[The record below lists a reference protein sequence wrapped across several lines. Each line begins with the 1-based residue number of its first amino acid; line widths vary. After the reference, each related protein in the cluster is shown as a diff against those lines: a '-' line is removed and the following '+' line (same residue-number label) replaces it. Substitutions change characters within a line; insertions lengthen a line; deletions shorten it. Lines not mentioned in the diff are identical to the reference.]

1 MIASMARS
9 FDIVEAIGNGYL
21 ATWRERRWLAR
32 LAFVPVVAKIVGLQ
46 IILLLGLERNFL
58 GQAIVLLPAFVAE
71 GWLVVRYVR
80 LLALGERWP
89 DHQNA
94 PGFRPDPR
102 PVLAGI
108 LAYTLMQFVLRGLVA
123 LAMVGAAA
131 GQGAD
136 MAQTSQPDPVAFALA
151 GGMLLVVIWSFR
163 YLWLYIL
170 ASLGIGLREFLSAIR
185 GFPASFAMIGTW
197 IVCFLPFMMALG
209 VVAGLVLS
217 PWRAGGEVPILVDG
231 GMAALQ
237 AVLDTTISLVSTAA
251 MTYGIR
257 QIFGAPKP

>member
-1 MIASMARS
+1 MARS

-21 ATWRERRWLAR
+21 TTWRERRWLAR

-46 IILLLGLERNFL
+46 IIVLLGLESNFL

-80 LLALGERWP
+80 LVALGERWP

-108 LAYTLMQFVLRGLVA
+108 LAYTLMQFILRGLVA
-123 LAMVGAAA
+123 LAVSGGAAA
-131 GQGAD
+131 GQSAG
-136 MAQTSQPDPVAFALA
+136 MAQTPQPDPIAFALA
-151 GGMLLVVIWSFR
+151 GGMLLVALWSFR
-163 YLWLYIL
+163 YLWLYIP
-170 ASLGIGLREFLSAIR
+170 ASLGIGLVAFLSAIR
-185 GFPASFAMIGTW
+185 GFPASFSMIGVW

-217 PWRAGGEVPILVDG
+217 PWRSGDEVPLLVDG
-231 GMAALQ
+231 GMTAIQ
-237 AVLDTTISLVSTAA
+237 AVLDTMISLVSTAA